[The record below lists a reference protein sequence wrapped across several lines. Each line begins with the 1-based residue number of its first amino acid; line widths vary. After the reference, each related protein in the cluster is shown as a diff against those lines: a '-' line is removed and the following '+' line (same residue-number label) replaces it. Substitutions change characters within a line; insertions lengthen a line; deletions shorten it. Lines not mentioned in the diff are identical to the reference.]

1 MTSKRKDVIESYK
14 EVVEELKEI
23 FNSDIANES
32 DLFTLLEEA
41 KILIS
46 AQERYIKFLE
56 ESQQ

>member
-1 MTSKRKDVIESYK
+1 MTSKSKDVIESYK

-46 AQERYIKFLE
+46 AQERYIKLLE
-56 ESQQ
+56 ESQ

>member
-32 DLFTLLEEA
+32 DLFVLLEEA

-46 AQERYIKFLE
+46 AQERYIKLLE
-56 ESQQ
+56 ESQ

>member
-1 MTSKRKDVIESYK
+1 MTSKKEDVIESYK

-46 AQERYIKFLE
+46 AQERYIKLLE
-56 ESQQ
+56 ESQ

>member
-1 MTSKRKDVIESYK
+1 MTSKKEDVIESYK

-46 AQERYIKFLE
+46 AQERYIKLLE
-56 ESQQ
+56 ESK

>member
-1 MTSKRKDVIESYK
+1 MTSKSKDVIESYK

-32 DLFTLLEEA
+32 DLFVLLEEA

-46 AQERYIKFLE
+46 AQERYIKLLE
-56 ESQQ
+56 ESQ